1 MASTWKRLVSVN
13 LSGGAADTLSTGTFA
28 AYPHLKVE
36 GYFKATGGNTVAN
49 ARFNNDGGGNYPTRH
64 QPNGS
69 SEYALTGRTEIET
82 YQAAPMS
89 TGESSYVV
97 MDIINIANK
106 EKLVIGHTVHMAD
119 GTGAGNAPR
128 RNEFVAKWTSK
139 TAQIT
144 RIDFINNDS
153 GSLDTVST
161 FTVWGAD
168 DQASTTTYPNLSNGT
183 VFEEQDT
190 GKIYMFDGTDTW
202 NEM

>member
-1 MASTWKRLVSVN
+1 MKIFHNKTILV
-13 LSGGAADTLSTGTFA
+13 T
-28 AYPHLKVE
+28 
-36 GYFKATGGNTVAN
+36 
-49 ARFNNDGGGNYPTRH
+49 
-64 QPNGS
+64 
-69 SEYALTGRTEIET
+69 
-82 YQAAPMS
+82 
-89 TGESSYVV
+89 
-97 MDIINIANK
+97 
-106 EKLVIGHTVHMAD
+106 GHTVHMAD